1 VARAL
6 TVLDN
11 VREGVQSPRSM
22 DRRTFLKLGAAAASG
37 LATLD
42 RLAPFAR
49 AETRTF
55 DPQPGAWRTWMITT
69 RIEVL
74 KASGTT
80 RVWMPVPAVD
90 GDYQTALADR
100 WSGNAKTI
108 NQETDGKSGATML
121 YAEFPN
127 EPAPVL
133 EVVSRVRTRDRAVDW
148 SAQTPKKL
156 HHVEAR
162 RWTAPTAQVPTDG
175 IVAETAKKIAEGKT
189 TDRERVAAVYDWVI
203 DNMWR
208 EPTVR
213 GCGVGD
219 VKTILETQ
227 RFGGKCGDIN
237 GVFVGLV
244 RALGSPARAVYGL
257 RVAPS
262 RFGYKALGPSTPI
275 VTKAQ
280 HCRAEVFLSDHG
292 WVGMDPADVAKVA
305 REEAP
310 DWLAKD
316 DPIVTTVRPK
326 LFGAWEGNWIA
337 YNTAHD
343 VTLPGSTQGPLGF
356 LMYPQAE
363 TAQARVDCLAPDEFK
378 YTITAAPA

>member
-1 VARAL
+1 
-6 TVLDN
+6 
-11 VREGVQSPRSM
+11 
-22 DRRTFLKLGAAAASG
+22 
-37 LATLD
+37 
-42 RLAPFAR
+42 
-49 AETRTF
+49 
-55 DPQPGAWRTWMITT
+55 
-69 RIEVL
+69 
-74 KASGTT
+74 
-80 RVWMPVPAVD
+80 
-90 GDYQTALADR
+90 
-100 WSGNAKTI
+100 
-108 NQETDGKSGATML
+108 ML

-162 RWTAPTAQVPTDG
+162 RWTAATAQVPTDG
-175 IVAETAKKIAEGKT
+175 IVAETANKIAEGKT
-189 TDRERVAAVYDWVI
+189 TDRERVAAVYDWVL

-219 VKTILETQ
+219 VETILETQ
-227 RFGGKCGDIN
+227 RFGGKCSDIN

-244 RALGSPARAVYGL
+244 RALGIPARDVYGL

-262 RFGYKALGPSTPI
+262 RFGYKSLGPSTPI
-275 VTKAQ
+275 VTQAQ

-316 DPIVTTVRPK
+316 DPIVATVRPK

-343 VTLPGSTQGPLGF
+343 VTLSGSTHGPLGF

-378 YTITAAPA
+378 YTITAAPV